1 MGALVEINTDGI
13 AKLGQT
19 IGSWLGLE
27 ARAIE
32 LKAEAEAFAI
42 VRKVDAENAANL
54 ARLQGEEQ
62 VANYILACEK
72 RKMNNAKSVVE
83 LAQTQFA
90 EGEQVSNEPVNQDWV
105 NRFFTI
111 VEDISDVEMQK
122 LWSQILTGEVKKP
135 KSYSLRTLE
144 VLRNMT
150 KEEAELFIKAITY
163 VIDDSLIINRT
174 EYMSVQEML
183 LLEDIGLI
191 NSNILTKYYT
201 IPSIPFFI
209 IPINKKYAL
218 AVTNPITQELKVEIP
233 VKALTPAGIE
243 LLKLVET
250 ITSNEVY
257 KYIAKLLYEK
267 GCANVI
273 KHKIKEWNPGSN
285 IALEDEGEKL

>member
-1 MGALVEINTDGI
+1 MDITLFNTDGL
-13 AKLGQT
+13 AKLAETVG
-19 IGSWLGLE
+19 GWFGWN

-32 LKAEAEAFAI
+32 HNAEAEAYAT

-54 ARLQGEEQ
+54 ARLEGEEQ
-62 VANYILACEK
+62 VANYIIAREK
-72 RKMNNAKSVVE
+72 RKMNNVQNVVE
-83 LAQTQFA
+83 QAQQYFVD
-90 EGEQVSNEPVNQDWV
+90 GEQVSDEPVNQDWL
-105 NRFFTI
+105 NRFFNI
-111 VEDISDVEMQK
+111 VEDVSDAEMQQ
-122 LWSQILTGEVKKP
+122 LWARILAGEVKKT

-150 KEEAELFIKAITY
+150 KEEANLFVKAKAY
-163 VIDDSLIINRT
+163 VIEDSFIINRT

-201 IPSIPFFI
+201 LPPIPLFI

-218 AVTNPITQELKVEIP
+218 AVTKPITQELTVEIP
-233 VKALTPAGIE
+233 VKSLTPAGVE

-257 KYIAKLLYEK
+257 KYIAKVLYEN
-267 GCANVI
+267 GCTNVI

-285 IALEDEGEKL
+285 IALECEGEKL

>member
-1 MGALVEINTDGI
+1 MSD
-13 AKLGQT
+13 
-19 IGSWLGLE
+19 
-27 ARAIE
+27 
-32 LKAEAEAFAI
+32 
-42 VRKVDAENAANL
+42 
-54 ARLQGEEQ
+54 
-62 VANYILACEK
+62 
-72 RKMNNAKSVVE
+72 
-83 LAQTQFA
+83 
-90 EGEQVSNEPVNQDWV
+90 EPVNKDWL

-111 VEDISDVEMQK
+111 VEDVSDAEMQQ
-122 LWSQILTGEVKKP
+122 LWARILAGEVKKT

-150 KEEAELFIKAITY
+150 KEEANLFVKAKAY
-163 VIDDSLIINRT
+163 VIDDSFIINRT

-257 KYIAKLLYEK
+257 KYIAKVLYEN
-267 GCANVI
+267 GCTNVI
-273 KHKIKEWNPGSN
+273 KHKIKEWNLGSN
-285 IALEDEGEKL
+285 IALECEGEKL